1 MFPWLL
7 SPQPWILDLL
17 SRGFRAAFGY
27 CSVFLIVQA
36 SVRFPNLTISL
47 VCDEVCKGSCSCG
60 GSSLWMI

>member
-27 CSVFLIVQA
+27 CAVVLIVQA
-36 SVRFPNLTISL
+36 SVRFPNLTIIFGL
-47 VCDEVCKGSCSCG
+47 R
-60 GSSLWMI
+60 